1 MSTDAQADV
10 ICSPSIAE
18 LARLGRRCRFV
29 QGTLVVREGD
39 PGDSLFVLLAGRIR
53 IFVDAE
59 DERRF
64 VIGTYGPGALFGE
77 GSLDGG
83 PRTASVEAVSE
94 IQCAMLS
101 YDELRTKLAADA
113 RFATALTMELIGR
126 SRSTARRLKTLALGT
141 VYERF
146 RELVEQEAQVRD
158 GVRQLPNDWSHQEIA
173 NRIGSS
179 RDMVTKILKELGK
192 GDYVAVSRGRIALLR
207 DLPKRW

>member
-1 MSTDAQADV
+1 MNDSLPDLA
-10 ICSPSIAE
+10 CSPSIAA
-18 LARLGRRCRFV
+18 LARLGRRCRFAP
-29 QGTLVVREGD
+29 GALVLREGD
-39 PGDSLFVLLAGRIR
+39 PGDSLFVLLTGRIR
-53 IFVDAE
+53 IFVDA

-64 VIGTYGPGALFGE
+64 VIGTYGPGTLFGE

-101 YDELRTKLAADA
+101 YDELREKLAADA
-113 RFATALTMELIGR
+113 SFATALTMELIGR

-146 RELVEQEAQVRD
+146 RELVEQEAVVKD
-158 GVRQLPNDWSHQEIA
+158 GARQLPSDWSHQEIA

-192 GDYVAVSRGRIALLR
+192 GDYVAVSRGRIALLK